1 MVGRGGGGGDWE
13 VTGVS
18 PFAQLKGLRGW
29 VRSHLSANQS
39 FVFDRAQEPMPLQV
53 PFGQAK
59 LHAITFVICMVECK
73 VDSTLKECK
82 YYLVVDDESYQKLV
96 SQWTH
101 HSYVQTHLIAILC
114 VYFTYKFFI
123 TLLMCN
129 YHSISPL
136 LLFIQLSSM
145 VFFFF
150 FSSA

>member
-1 MVGRGGGGGDWE
+1 MGGDGCFAFCTIE
-13 VTGVS
+13 GV
-18 PFAQLKGLRGW
+18 KGW

-82 YYLVVDDESYQKLV
+82 YYLVVDVESYQKLV

-114 VYFTYKFFI
+114 VYITYKFFI